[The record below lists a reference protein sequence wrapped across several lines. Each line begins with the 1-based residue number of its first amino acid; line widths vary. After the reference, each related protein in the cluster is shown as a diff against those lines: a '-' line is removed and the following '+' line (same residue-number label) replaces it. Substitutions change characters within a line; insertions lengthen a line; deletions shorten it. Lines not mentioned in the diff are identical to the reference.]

1 MISSHAD
8 ADFEALKLLT
18 RMQWMLNFEAV
29 ASVPND
35 EDGIER
41 RTRRNSLA
49 S

>member
-1 MISSHAD
+1 MISSD
-8 ADFEALKLLT
+8 PNFEVLKLLT

-35 EDGIER
+35 EDSLER
-41 RTRRNSLA
+41 RARQRSLA